1 MIIFP
6 PLDLSINI
14 SLTPSFLS
22 LLSSVLLR
30 CFLLFMHFKREH
42 RTLLRMS
49 NPEFL
54 TKDGKDSDFQ
64 ILKRPTLEF
73 QSENIETLSSSY
85 SNSRYSQSIKG
96 RDEEKEENRQICRV
110 TAPRQD
116 DSASS
121 TTPSLEEKLK
131 EEEDEENDG
140 FKTPTSLDHKIL
152 VPSQCPP
159 APRKTKPSLKRK
171 ASCFDH
177 CNCRH
182 PLDLSKEV
190 FELLFPT
197 QHFSGSQQSTKKVR
211 RQDHE

>member
-1 MIIFP
+1 
-6 PLDLSINI
+6 
-14 SLTPSFLS
+14 
-22 LLSSVLLR
+22 
-30 CFLLFMHFKREH
+30 
-42 RTLLRMS
+42 MS

-54 TKDGKDSDFQ
+54 TKDDKESDFQ
-64 ILKRPTLEF
+64 ILKRPMLEF
-73 QSENIETLSSSY
+73 QTENIETLSSSY

-96 RDEEKEENRQICRV
+96 RDEEREENRQICRV
-110 TAPRQD
+110 TP
-116 DSASS
+116 SS
-121 TTPSLEEKLK
+121 EEKEKLK

-171 ASCFDH
+171 ASCFNH

-190 FELLFPT
+190 FELLFPA
-197 QHFSGSQQSTKKVR
+197 QQSTKKVR